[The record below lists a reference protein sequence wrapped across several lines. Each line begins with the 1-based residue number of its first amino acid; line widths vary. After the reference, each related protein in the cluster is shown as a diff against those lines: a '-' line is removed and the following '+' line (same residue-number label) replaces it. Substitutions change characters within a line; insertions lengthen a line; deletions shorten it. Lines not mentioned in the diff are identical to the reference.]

1 VPTSEALS
9 KARQYNLDLVE
20 VSPTSRPPVCRILDF
35 GKYKYELAKKE
46 KLAKKKQHSFQ
57 LKEMRFRPKIDE
69 HDYNFKTK
77 HIREFLESGSKV
89 RVFVMFR
96 GREMAYTE
104 MGQDVLKRVIEDL
117 AEISNVE
124 MAPKMEGRSMSLVL
138 APNANVLKN
147 LKASRIAKEAKEKK
161 DKAEKLKEEK
171 AKPEKQI

>member
-1 VPTSEALS
+1 MPTTEALA
-9 KARQYNLDLVE
+9 KARQHNLDLVE

-46 KLAKKKQHSFQ
+46 KQAKKKQHSFQ

-104 MGQDVLKRVIEDL
+104 MGQNLLKRVIEDL
-117 AEISNVE
+117 AAISNVE
-124 MAPKMEGRSMSLVL
+124 MQPKMEGRSMSLVL
-138 APNANVLKN
+138 APNADVLKN
-147 LKASRIAKEAKEKK
+147 LKSSRIAKEAMEKKEKQ
-161 DKAEKLKEEK
+161 EKLKEEK
-171 AKPEKQI
+171 ANSQKQN